1 MILPLGL
8 CPDIT
13 IGPPKEPLCKTCF
26 CSLTLFPG
34 YYSELT
40 HRQHLYFACPK
51 CGKKYSFEELE
62 ISREVVE

>member
-40 HRQHLYFACPK
+40 HRQHLYFDA
-51 CGKKYSFEELE
+51 LN
-62 ISREVVE
+62 VEKSIVLRN